1 MFGKYSSQLVNMY
14 HYSTN
19 NPGLVLVSN
28 GTNESFYSHKKINLK
43 A

>member
-19 NPGLVLVSN
+19 NPGLLLVSN
-28 GTNESFYSHKKINLK
+28 DTNMKVILLAQKN
-43 A
+43 